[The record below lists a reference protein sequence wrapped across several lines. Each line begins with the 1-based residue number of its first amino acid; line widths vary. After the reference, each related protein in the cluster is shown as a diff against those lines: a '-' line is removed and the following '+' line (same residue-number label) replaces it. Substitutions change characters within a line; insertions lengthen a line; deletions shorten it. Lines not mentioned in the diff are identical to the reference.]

1 MNLRSTIYR
10 SAHIPAHTDRC
21 AWPSSIH
28 ISSTSQSHIG
38 NACHLAD
45 VNTHD
50 HFRLH
55 RARCLVALTTALPGL
70 PEAQVLK
77 NTPVSYRI
85 KDSLNEIITGSFYEQ
100 ELQKTNQEVY
110 RVEKVLGKKKI
121 DGIEYA
127 LVKWSGYSDKFN
139 EWIPITDTKK
149 L

>member
-50 HFRLH
+50 RFRLH

-70 PEAQVLK
+70 PLDTATFLI
-77 NTPVSYRI
+77 NPLLTSC
-85 KDSLNEIITGSFYEQ
+85 TFYEIAPNSF
-100 ELQKTNQEVY
+100 LT
-110 RVEKVLGKKKI
+110 
-121 DGIEYA
+121 
-127 LVKWSGYSDKFN
+127 YSTWVFTTCLRLTV
-139 EWIPITDTKK
+139 PITTTHHFRFPQIHS
-149 L
+149 